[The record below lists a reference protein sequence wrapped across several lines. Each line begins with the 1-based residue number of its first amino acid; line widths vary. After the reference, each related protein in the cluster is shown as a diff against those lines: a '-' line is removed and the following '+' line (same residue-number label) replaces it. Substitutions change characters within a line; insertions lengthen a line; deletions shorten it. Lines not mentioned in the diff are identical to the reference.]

1 MSNREKALVWWNNL
15 AMDDEM
21 KQHYAQIYFNR
32 HAYTLTGREIEKI
45 CVKEW
50 WASLTV
56 VEQMK
61 LTEKWCT
68 RMDSINNTY
77 YDIYHIWD
85 NETNPKL

>member
-1 MSNREKALVWWNNL
+1 MSNREKALAWWLDLSDLLQNTFAL
-15 AMDDEM
+15 
-21 KQHYAQIYFNR
+21 KYFNR
-32 HAYTLTGREIEKI
+32 QCYTLTGREIEKI